1 MKTKRLTPLLGALS
15 VVLSL
20 SGAAAQT
27 TNYPNQPI
35 RMIVPFA
42 PGGASDFVARIIQPK
57 LSALLGQQIYVENK
71 AGAAGNIGMDV
82 AARAPADG
90 HHLYLGNV
98 GTVGINPYLFK
109 DLTLKPLESFTPI
122 SILADTP
129 SLLVANPN
137 FPPNNVK
144 ELIDYVRARPGKI
157 NYASPGSG
165 SMDRLEM
172 ELFRQL
178 AKLDMNHVPY
188 KGGAAPA
195 VNDVIAGHVELMFVT
210 ISSALPHVKAGT
222 LKAFAVSTPQR
233 VEALADVPTIVEAG
247 FPQAVASSWQ
257 GLLVPAGTPQP
268 IVDKI
273 HAAAVQV
280 MQDAEVKKR
289 FADVGVIATHS
300 KSPED
305 FRTYIVNDAKKWE
318 PIIAAV
324 NARPD

>member
-57 LSALLGQQIYVENK
+57 LSALLGQQIYIENK

-90 HHLYLGNV
+90 YHLFLGNV
-98 GTVGINPYLFK
+98 GTVGINPYIFK

-144 ELIDYVRARPGKI
+144 ELIDYVRARPGKV

-210 ISSALPHVKAGT
+210 ISSSLPHVKAGT
-222 LKAFAVSTPQR
+222 LKAFTVSTPQR
-233 VEALADVPTIVEAG
+233 VEALADVPTIVESG
-247 FPQAVASSWQ
+247 FPQALASSWQ

-273 HAAAVQV
+273 HAAVVQV

-289 FADVGVIATHS
+289 FADVGVIATYS

>member
-1 MKTKRLTPLLGALS
+1 MKTRRLVPLVGALS
-15 VVLSL
+15 VVLGL
-20 SGAAAQT
+20 SSATAQT

-57 LSALLGQQIYVENK
+57 LSALLGQQIYIENR

-90 HHLYLGNV
+90 YNLFLGNV
-98 GTVGINPYLFK
+98 GTVGLNPYIFK
-109 DLTLKPLESFTPI
+109 DLNLKPLDSFIPV

-129 SLLVANPN
+129 SLLVANTK

-144 ELIDYVRARPGKI
+144 ELIEYVHARQGKV

-165 SMDRLEM
+165 SLDRLEM
-172 ELFRQL
+172 ELFRKL

-195 VNDVIAGHVELMFVT
+195 VNDVIAGHVELMFAT
-210 ISSALPHVKAGT
+210 ISSTLPHVKAGK
-222 LKAFAVSTPQR
+222 LKAYTVSTQQR

-247 FPQAVASSWQ
+247 FPQALASSWQ
-257 GLLVPAGTPQP
+257 GLLVPAGTPKP
-268 IVDKI
+268 IVDKL
-273 HAAAVQV
+273 HAAVVKV
-280 MQDAEVKKR
+280 MQDEEVKKR
-289 FADVGVIATHS
+289 FADVGVIATYS

-318 PIIAAV
+318 AVIREV
-324 NARPD
+324 NAQAD

>member
-1 MKTKRLTPLLGALS
+1 MKIMRLLPILGALS
-15 VVLSL
+15 IAFGLSN
-20 SGAAAQT
+20 AAAQT

-35 RMIVPFA
+35 RVLVPFA
-42 PGGASDFVARIIQPK
+42 PGGASDFAARVIQPK
-57 LSALLGQQIYVENK
+57 LSSLLGQQIYVEHRS
-71 AGAAGNIGMDV
+71 GAAGNIGMDT

-90 HHLYLGNV
+90 HHLFLGNI
-98 GTVGINPYLFK
+98 GTVGINPYIFK
-109 DLTLKPLESFTPI
+109 DLNLKPLESFIPI

-129 SLLVANPN
+129 SLLVANKN

-172 ELFRQL
+172 ELFRKL

-195 VNDVIAGHVELMFVT
+195 INDVIAGHVELMFVT
-210 ISSALPHVKAGT
+210 ISSALPHVKSGN
-222 LKAFAVSTPQR
+222 LKALTVSMPQR
-233 VEALADVPTIVEAG
+233 VDAMPEVPTIVEAG
-247 FPQAVASSWQ
+247 FPQAIASSWQ
-257 GLLVPAGTPQP
+257 GLLVPAGTPKP

-273 HAAAVQV
+273 HAAVVQV

-289 FADVGVIATHS
+289 FADVGVIATFS

-305 FRTYIVNDAKKWE
+305 FRTYIVEDAKKWE
-318 PIIAAV
+318 SVINDV